1 MKIKIIK
8 KLKTDRLHILCKGF
22 VAKMDTKLS
31 RPILIVDDEDRI
43 RRLLRMYLE
52 RENYFIEEATNGTE
66 AINMIENNDYQC
78 VLLDIMMPEMNGL
91 EVCEK
96 VRELKSTPIIL
107 LTAKGEE
114 SDRIKGFELGAD
126 DYVIKPFS
134 PREVILRVKALI
146 KRFNDSNLVFE
157 SQQPKDIMVFP
168 HITIDHT
175 AHRVT
180 AEDKE
185 VSLTPKEYDLL
196 HFLAKNPDKVFEREE
211 LLKEVWHYDFFGDLR
226 TVDTHVKRLREK
238 LNAASPDAAKTIG
251 TIWGIGYKFQIQE

>member
-1 MKIKIIK
+1 MEKNSGI
-8 KLKTDRLHILCKGF
+8 
-22 VAKMDTKLS
+22 
-31 RPILIVDDEDRI
+31 PILIVDDEDRI
-43 RRLLRMYLE
+43 RRLLRIYLE
-52 RENYFIEEATNGTE
+52 REDYLVEEATTGTE
-66 AINMIENNDYQC
+66 AINMIENNEYLC
-78 VLLDIMMPEMNGL
+78 VLLDVMMPEINGL

-114 SDRIKGFELGAD
+114 SDRIKGLELGAD

-134 PREVILRVKALI
+134 PREVILRVKALL
-146 KRFNDSNLVFE
+146 KRFNESNIVFE
-157 SQQPKDIMVFP
+157 SLNPKDIMIFP
-168 HITIDHT
+168 NITIDHN

-180 AEDKE
+180 AEEKE

-238 LNAASPDAAKTIG
+238 LNAASPEAAKVIG
-251 TIWGIGYKFQIQE
+251 TIWGVGYKFQI